1 MFSPAR
7 ALSLRVS
14 RPFLLLLAV
23 WLSGAP
29 APAAPTAEEILNRTG
44 RKGIVALLGA
54 ADEALP
60 VALTRESEL
69 TVYVQA
75 RDRAAAEQIRR
86 QTYSSG
92 LYGRRIFV
100 DEPLAGA
107 VGLADNLANLAVL
120 LPAAGASE
128 AEARRVVHPG
138 GTVLA
143 AGGAWKKPFP
153 TDFDDW
159 THHYHSPDN
168 NPQSLDRQAR
178 APYRLQ
184 FVAEP
189 RYAPGPQAAVAA
201 GGRLFAAFGHF
212 AWHEREEPM
221 LNTLVAIN
229 AFNGARL
236 WQRALPAGIMVD
248 RSTMVATPDLLYLA
262 DHESCK
268 RLDAATG
275 KLVDEIIPPAEVT
288 SDRYWKWMALDG
300 GVLYAAIGPAD
311 PFDQVAKWKS
321 TRHGWPWTGIS
332 AGYNAPEYQWGFAK
346 TLVAI
351 DPQTKRVLWRV
362 HEDSPLDARCLC
374 MKNGRI
380 YYGSFGKYLA
390 CCDARTG
397 NILWRRT
404 LQRDPEVFDAIGPY
418 RSGHGYVGGWKST
431 VYMKCTDK
439 ALYVVGPQV
448 EWLTALAAD
457 DGRVLWKHPAKDLQ
471 IVIRDDGL
479 YVIGPQNTQND
490 ATKRLDPLTGEVQA
504 TYVTRRRAC
513 TRSTGTCDGI
523 FFRGHEGSGRLAL
536 PGGQTQWVSPMR
548 PSCHVGVVIANG
560 HLFWMPWACDC
571 DLQLFGLIACAS
583 AAEPKSR
590 VASPESRAEGR
601 LERGPAFGSAL
612 DPRPLTLDSA
622 CWPTYRASA
631 DRRAATHAVIPEQVQ
646 VRWSKTFPVDLEL
659 TAPVVADGRMWLA
672 DSAGAVHSLRMTD
685 GATETTA
692 YTGGA
697 VRYPPTLARGLALVG
712 SADGCVHAFEAAS
725 GRLAWRFRAA
735 PAVDRIP
742 LYGALLSSW
751 PAQSGVLVDGDT
763 AYAAAGIT
771 DFGGT
776 HVYALDVASG
786 RMRWENH
793 TSGAL
798 DDFGRRGV
806 ACQGELLLSGG
817 RLYLAGGNA
826 VSPGVFDAASGRCL
840 NEAPQSMGST
850 AVRGRELTL
859 TPKGVLA
866 SGHPL
871 NSRPSAPV
879 YDKSTEWAP
888 MVIRVENARLEVSPA
903 KAGDAPQ
910 WSLIARRIAD
920 GSPLWSA
927 PLPAEPVRWG
937 VAVDAQGAIVLV
949 LRNGTALC
957 LGKRG

>member
-7 ALSLRVS
+7 TPSCVISRWSL
-14 RPFLLLLAV
+14 FLLAV
-23 WLSGAP
+23 WLASDARS
-29 APAAPTAEEILNRTG
+29 AAPTADEILNRCG
-44 RKGIVALLGA
+44 RKGIVALLGV
-54 ADEALP
+54 ADETLP

-69 TVYVQA
+69 TIYVQA

-86 QTYSSG
+86 QTYASG

-100 DEPLAGA
+100 DEPLSGA
-107 VGLADNLANLAVL
+107 VGLADNLADVAVL
-120 LPAAGASE
+120 MPGASASE
-128 AEARRVVHPG
+128 AEARRVTHPG
-138 GTVLA
+138 GTVLSAGA
-143 AGGAWKKPFP
+143 AWVKPVP
-153 TDFDDW
+153 DGFDDW

-189 RYAPGPQAAVAA
+189 RYAPGPQVAVAA
-201 GGRLFAAFGHF
+201 GGRLFAGFGHF

-229 AFNGARL
+229 SFNGVRL

-248 RSTMVATPDLLYLA
+248 RSTMIATPELLYLA

-288 SDRYWKWMALDG
+288 SDRFWKWMALDG

-311 PFDQVAKWKS
+311 PLDQTAKWKS
-321 TRHGWPWTGIS
+321 TRHGWPWNGIS
-332 AGYNAPEYQWGFAK
+332 TGYNAPEYQWGFAN
-346 TLVAI
+346 TLMAI
-351 DPQTKRVLWRV
+351 DPQSKRVLWRV
-362 HEDSPLDARCLC
+362 HEDAALDARCLC

-404 LQRDPEVFDAIGPY
+404 AERDPDVFAAIGPY
-418 RSGHGYVGGWKST
+418 RPGHGYVGGWKST

-479 YVIGPQNTQND
+479 YVIGPQNTMND

-504 TYVTRRRAC
+504 TYVTKRRAC

-536 PGGQTQWVSPMR
+536 PEGQMQWVSSMR
-548 PSCHVGVVIANG
+548 PSCHVGVVIAHG
-560 HLFWMPWACDC
+560 HLFWLPWACDC

-583 AAEPKSR
+583 AATRSIP
-590 VASPESRAEGR
+590 PAER
-601 LERGPAFGSAL
+601 LESFLPAGAANKPAAAL
-612 DPRPLTLDSA
+612 D
-622 CWPTYRASA
+622 WPTYRASA
-631 DRRAATHAVIPEQVQ
+631 DRQAVTRASIPEQVQ
-646 VRWSKTFPVDLEL
+646 VRWSKTFPTDLEL
-659 TAPVVADGRMWLA
+659 TAPVVADGRAWLA

-685 GATETTA
+685 GATEATA

-697 VRYPPTLARGLALVG
+697 VRYPPTLAHGLALVG

-735 PAVDRIP
+735 PAVERIP
-742 LYGALLSSW
+742 LYGALVSSW

-786 RMRWENH
+786 RVRWENH
-793 TSGAL
+793 TAGSL
-798 DDFGRRGV
+798 DAFGRRGV
-806 ACQGELLLSGG
+806 ACQGELLLAGG
-817 RLYLAGGNA
+817 KLYLAGGNA
-826 VSPGVFDAASGRCL
+826 VSPGVFDAATGRCL

-859 TPKGVLA
+859 TPQGVAA
-866 SGHPL
+866 SGQPL
-871 NSRPSAPV
+871 YSLPGSPV

-888 MVIRVENARLEVSPA
+888 MVIHTTNARLDLSPEKSGA
-903 KAGDAPQ
+903 APQ
-910 WSLIARRIAD
+910 WRLNARRIAD
-920 GSPLWSA
+920 HAPLWSA

-937 VAVDAQGAIVLV
+937 IAVDAQGAIVLV
-949 LRNGTALC
+949 LRNGTVLC
-957 LGKRG
+957 LGKKS